1 VWHILVAAMT
11 ARPKT
16 VRFDFESRMD
26 ILEPIQAFVD
36 RLATVGGLDED
47 GMHDLSVSVR
57 ECVVNALKHGNKLDP
72 EKRVTV
78 SFGLTQGAIE
88 VWIQDEGEGF
98 NPDAVPD
105 ATLPENIL
113 NAAGRGLFFMRAFMS
128 EVEYVFPPE
137 GGTVVRLLKRIEKT
151 AEA

>member
-1 VWHILVAAMT
+1 MA

-16 VRFDFESRMD
+16 VRIDFESRME
-26 ILEPIQAFVD
+26 ILEAIQAFVD
-36 RLATVGGLDED
+36 RLASAGGLDED
-47 GMHDLSVSVR
+47 GVHDLSVSVR

-72 EKRVTV
+72 AKRVSV
-78 SFGLTQGAIE
+78 AFGLEAGAIE

-105 ATLPENIL
+105 ATAPENLL

-128 EVEYVFPPE
+128 EVEYIFPPE
-137 GGTVVRLLKRIEKT
+137 GGTVARLVKT
-151 AEA
+151 IGKAEG

>member
-1 VWHILVAAMT
+1 MT
-11 ARPKT
+11 ARPTT
-16 VRFDFESRMD
+16 VRIDFESRMD

-36 RLATVGGLDED
+36 RLAAVGGLDED
-47 GMHDLSVSVR
+47 GVHDLSVSVR

-78 SFGLTQGAIE
+78 TFGLASSAIE
-88 VWIQDEGEGF
+88 VWIQDQGAGF

-105 ATLPENIL
+105 ATAPENLL

-128 EVEYVFPPE
+128 EVDYIFPPE
-137 GGTVVRLLKRIEKT
+137 GGTIVRLVKLIEKT
-151 AEA
+151 ES